1 MGTATSDY
9 PETVR
14 VIAGG
19 GELLLA
25 WADRAAR
32 VSASVLRE
40 GCRCAWCTRAR
51 GMGEAVGSADAIT
64 GFEPMGG
71 KAVHIVFSDGHRTGV
86 FPWAYISQLAST
98 EPTP

>member
-1 MGTATSDY
+1 METATPDY
-9 PETVR
+9 PETVH

-19 GELLLA
+19 SALRLA
-25 WADRAAR
+25 WSGRAAR
-32 VSASVLRE
+32 VSASVLRQ

-51 GMGEAVGSADAIT
+51 RSGEPVGSADAIT

-71 KAVHIVFSDGHRTGV
+71 AAVHIVFSDGHRTGV

-98 EPTP
+98 ETTP

>member
-1 MGTATSDY
+1 MDTATSDT
-9 PETVR
+9 PETVF
-14 VIAGG
+14 VTAGG
-19 GELLLA
+19 GAVRLA

-40 GCRCAWCTRAR
+40 RCRCAWCTRAR
-51 GMGEAVGSADAIT
+51 LAGQAVGSADAIT

-71 KAVHIVFSDGHRTGV
+71 QAVHIVFSDGHRTGV
-86 FPWAYISQLAST
+86 FPWAYIIELASL

>member
-1 MGTATSDY
+1 METASPDY

-19 GELLLA
+19 GEVRLA
-25 WADRAAR
+25 WAGRAAR

-40 GCRCAWCTRAR
+40 ACRCAWCTRAR
-51 GMGEAVGSADAIT
+51 RKGEAVGSADAIT

-71 KAVHIVFSDGHRTGV
+71 EAVHIVFSDGHRTGV
-86 FPWAYISQLAST
+86 FPWDYISQLAST